1 MSLFR
6 ESVPDRDSYRT
17 AHTAYSQDPD
27 LAVPL
32 WTLSGHSQGPKYH
45 RLLWRGDILGACKQ
59 PYEHIV
65 CLLEKKQ
72 QAILSLKPLLKLKE
86 MHSPPLLMLMLSQ
99 KGCQPQLTL
108 LLTRGKHRILQT
120 ALPPLQLGS
129 ANLWDFRLVGKVLS
143 SCQLPLTVNIVSL
156 RSSAMGSSGHP
167 EEDRRMTAFSSN
179 IPQETAGT
187 ERKWSDQNGTVL
199 NDTLCS
205 TKIC

>member
-72 QAILSLKPLLKLKE
+72 QAILSLKPLLKE
-86 MHSPPLLMLMLSQ
+86 THSPPPLMLMLSQ
-99 KGCQPQLTL
+99 KGCQPQLSL
-108 LLTRGKHRILQT
+108 LLTRGSPADSFTPSAAGQCQPVGLQ
-120 ALPPLQLGS
+120 ACGQ
-129 ANLWDFRLVGKVLS
+129 VLS
-143 SCQLPLTVNIVSL
+143 SCQLPLTVNTVSL
-156 RSSAMGSSGHP
+156 RSAMGSSGHP
-167 EEDRRMTAFSSN
+167 KEDRQMTAFSSN

>member
-72 QAILSLKPLLKLKE
+72 QAILSLKPLLKE
-86 MHSPPLLMLMLSQ
+86 THSPPPLMLMLSQ
-99 KGCQPQLTL
+99 KGCQPQLSL
-108 LLTRGKHRILQT
+108 LLTRGSPADSFTPSAAGQCQPVGLQ
-120 ALPPLQLGS
+120 ACGQSAQLMP
-129 ANLWDFRLVGKVLS
+129 A
-143 SCQLPLTVNIVSL
+143 SL
-156 RSSAMGSSGHP
+156 DCKYCVIEKQCHGEFWTPWRGQADDSLFKQHP
-167 EEDRRMTAFSSN
+167 TRDSRDRKEM
-179 IPQETAGT
+179 
-187 ERKWSDQNGTVL
+187 KWPKRNCFKWYFMF
-199 NDTLCS
+199 N
-205 TKIC
+205 